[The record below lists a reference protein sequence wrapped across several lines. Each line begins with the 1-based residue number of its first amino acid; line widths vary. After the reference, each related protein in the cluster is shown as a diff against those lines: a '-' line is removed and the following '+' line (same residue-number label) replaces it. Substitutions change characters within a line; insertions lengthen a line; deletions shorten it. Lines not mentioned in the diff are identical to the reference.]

1 MPHARYDYEICVP
14 LGIGKWK
21 EFHVP
26 KWEELL
32 NGLGLVGKVMCLV
45 PTQLLVLGLSY
56 LWTIMALFRLLK
68 PVLWNS
74 FFDKGLVTFFVQICI
89 SLYLLFDPRPYL
101 NHPLF
106 LFQAQW

>member
-1 MPHARYDYEICVP
+1 LILELPSYFIQFFLDEFDRAFEEQFPKTPHARYDYEIYVP
-14 LGIGKWK
+14 LGIGKRK

-74 FFDKGLVTFFVQICI
+74 CF
-89 SLYLLFDPRPYL
+89 
-101 NHPLF
+101 
-106 LFQAQW
+106 

>member
-26 KWEELL
+26 NWEELL

-68 PVLWNS
+68 PVRIVV
-74 FFDKGLVTFFVQICI
+74 FDKGLVTFFVREENFPPK
-89 SLYLLFDPRPYL
+89 SSKKRRPSYEKAPRMTG
-101 NHPLF
+101 
-106 LFQAQW
+106 A